1 MEQLHLEIEGMSCG
15 GCVSAVRAALS
26 SVPGIRVEDV
36 SIGKATI
43 AIDPSRASVSSVID
57 AVQDAGYGAREAA

>member
-15 GCVSAVRAALS
+15 GCVAAVRAALS
-26 SVPGIRVEDV
+26 AVPGIRVDDV

-43 AIDPSRASVSSVID
+43 AIDTSKANIATVID
-57 AVQDAGYGAREAA
+57 AVQDAGYDAREAA

>member
-15 GCVSAVRAALS
+15 GCVAAVRAALS
-26 SVPGIRVEDV
+26 AIPGIRVDDV

-43 AIDPSRASVSSVID
+43 AIDASKANIATVID
-57 AVQDAGYGAREAA
+57 AVQDAGYDAREAA

>member
-15 GCVSAVRAALS
+15 GCVAAVRAALS
-26 SVPGIRVEDV
+26 RVPGVRVDDV

-43 AIDPSRASVSSVID
+43 AIDRSRASVGSVID
-57 AVQDAGYGAREAA
+57 AVQDAGYDAREAA